1 MALLAQREREVRR
14 ERGGAHAALGAGHG
28 DDLAGLAAGAGL
40 LQLGARRGDRVL
52 HVGQLERL
60 RDEVVDA
67 LPDEAAHALSREIP
81 GGGQDGGAA
90 AALLDDLAEMAELP
104 LVVGVDVDQQDVHAL
119 ERATSSPLTLC
130 RIADARLG
138 AHAVQRGEH
147 GVDPL
152 AELGRSGHR
161 QDIEGAGTDHWILP
175 TMR

>member
-1 MALLAQREREVRR
+1 MRR
-14 ERGGAHAALGAGHG
+14 ERGGAHAALGPGHG
-28 DDLAGLAAGAGL
+28 DNLAGLATGAGL

-67 LPDEAAHALSREIP
+67 LPDEAAYALCREIP
-81 GGGQDGGAA
+81 RGGQDGGAA
-90 AALLDDLAEMAELP
+90 ATLLDDLAKMAEFP
-104 LVVGVDVDQQDVHAL
+104 FVVGVDVDQQDVHAL
-119 ERATSSPLTLC
+119 ELRDELAVDAVQV
-130 RIADARLG
+130 ADARLG
-138 AHAVQRGEH
+138 AHAVHRSEH
-147 GVDPL
+147 GVDPV